1 MKRDL
6 LSAGAVQYRLVV
18 AVLLIGSLAGCG
30 VSSRTQ
36 PRPPAEDF
44 SALAPILVPDLPYA
58 LPSVP
63 ITAENADRVALVGEV
78 ASRGLPLMLASAP
91 DGRVL
96 AVGTSRGIYLHDAQT
111 LEQQRFLEAPAQA
124 FVSFSPDGRRLAS
137 YAVSVPHQVRV
148 WRLDDG
154 ALVGSLDLQEARTT
168 IYPTSLAFSADG
180 EQLYA
185 GYYNWRRE
193 HTILAWRP
201 ESESAGR
208 KAFQFD
214 PGSGWQAN
222 LVRLIIA
229 PAHDLVVLRCSGR
242 WRCTA

>member
-137 YAVSVPHQVRV
+137 YAVSVPHQVRI
-148 WRLDDG
+148 WRLDIV
-154 ALVGSLDLQEARTT
+154 ASLDLQETVLKRCRGAR
-168 IYPTSLAFSADG
+168 AQRG
-180 EQLYA
+180 ERQCA
-185 GYYNWRRE
+185 
-193 HTILAWRP
+193 
-201 ESESAGR
+201 
-208 KAFQFD
+208 
-214 PGSGWQAN
+214 
-222 LVRLIIA
+222 
-229 PAHDLVVLRCSGR
+229 VLS
-242 WRCTA
+242 